1 MSSQSFS
8 RPGAVDLS
16 ALSAGAQPQQ
26 SAPGGGAAAR
36 GGGGFVIEV
45 TEATFQSEVLTR
57 SMSVPV
63 VIDFWATWCEPCKT
77 LSPILERLAAQYEGR
92 FVLAKIDVDE
102 NQAIAQAAQ
111 VQSIPTIVAVL
122 RGQLVPLFQGAIPEA
137 QAKQVI
143 DQLLQMAVANGVAGR
158 SDPIPGAA
166 GADAET
172 DGEVEEEPL
181 DPRFEAAYEAI
192 NAGDFDRAIEAYQA
206 VLAESPADAE
216 AKAGLAQVELLRRTA
231 GADPVAV
238 LAAADADPANV
249 DAQLTAAD
257 IEVVSGR
264 VEQAFDRLIG
274 TVRRVFGDDRER
286 VRARVVELF
295 DIVGGADPRVA
306 KARSALA
313 SALF

>member
-16 ALSAGAQPQQ
+16 ALNGGGQPQQ
-26 SAPGGGAAAR
+26 SAPGTA
-36 GGGGFVIEV
+36 GGGFVIDV

-92 FVLAKIDVDE
+92 FVLAKIDVDA

-111 VQSIPTIVAVL
+111 VQSIPTVVAVL

-137 QAKQVI
+137 QAQQVI
-143 DQLLQMAVANGVAGR
+143 EQLLQMAVANGVAGR
-158 SDPIPGAA
+158 SDPIPGAG
-166 GADAET
+166 GATEAEG
-172 DGEVEEEPL
+172 DEPAEEPI
-181 DPRFEAAYEAI
+181 DPRFEAAYDAI
-192 NAGDFDRAIEAYQA
+192 NAGDFDKAAEAYQA
-206 VLAESPADAE
+206 VLAEAPADAE

-231 GADPVAV
+231 GSDPAAA
-238 LAAADADPANV
+238 LAAADADPADV
-249 DAQLTAAD
+249 DAQLLAAD

-264 VEQAFDRLIG
+264 VDQAFDRLIG
-274 TVRRVFGDDRER
+274 TIRRVFGDDRER
-286 VRARVVELF
+286 LRARVVELF
-295 DIVGGADPRVA
+295 DIVGGGDPRVV

>member
-16 ALSAGAQPQQ
+16 AFNGAGQAQQA
-26 SAPGGGAAAR
+26 APGAA
-36 GGGGFVIEV
+36 GGGYVIDV

-92 FVLAKIDVDE
+92 FVLAKIDVDA

-111 VQSIPTIVAVL
+111 VQSIPTVVAVL

-137 QAKQVI
+137 QAQQVI

-158 SDPIPGAA
+158 SDPIPGAG
-166 GADAET
+166 GAAEASSP
-172 DGEVEEEPL
+172 EEEAEEPI
-181 DPRFEAAYEAI
+181 DPRFEAAYDAI
-192 NAGDFDRAIEAYQA
+192 NAGDFDKAAEAYRQ
-206 VLAESPADAE
+206 VLADAPADAE

-231 GADPVAV
+231 GADPAAA
-238 LAAADADPANV
+238 LAAADAAPADV
-249 DAQLTAAD
+249 EAQLLAAD

-264 VEQAFDRLIG
+264 VDQAFDRLIG

-295 DIVGGADPRVA
+295 DIVGGADPRVV

>member
-16 ALSAGAQPQQ
+16 ALNGGAQPQR
-26 SAPGGGAAAR
+26 SAPGAA
-36 GGGGFVIEV
+36 GGGFVIDV

-92 FVLAKIDVDE
+92 FVLAKIDVDA

-111 VQSIPTIVAVL
+111 VQSIPTVVAVL

-137 QAKQVI
+137 QAQQVI
-143 DQLLQMAVANGVAGR
+143 EQLLQMAVANGVAGR
-158 SDPIPGAA
+158 ADPIPGGGGEAA
-166 GADAET
+166 DGDG
-172 DGEVEEEPL
+172 DGEPAEEPI
-181 DPRFEAAYEAI
+181 DPRFEAAYDAI
-192 NAGDFDRAIEAYQA
+192 NAGDFDKAAEAYRA
-206 VLAESPADAE
+206 VLAETPADAE

-231 GADPVAV
+231 GADPAAV
-238 LAAADADPANV
+238 VAAADADPTDV
-249 DAQLTAAD
+249 DAQLLAAD

-264 VEQAFDRLIG
+264 VDQAFDRLIG
-274 TVRRVFGDDRER
+274 TIRRVFGDDRER
-286 VRARVVELF
+286 LRARVVELF
-295 DIVGGADPRVA
+295 DIVGGADPRVV

>member
-16 ALSAGAQPQQ
+16 ALNAAQPQQ
-26 SAPGGGAAAR
+26 QGRPAAGA
-36 GGGGFVIEV
+36 GGFVIDV

-77 LSPILERLAAQYEGR
+77 LSPILERLAAEYEGR
-92 FVLAKIDVDE
+92 FVLAKIDVDA

-158 SDPIPGAA
+158 ADPIPGAGPA
-166 GADAET
+166 ADAADAADAEPQ
-172 DGEVEEEPL
+172 EEPS
-181 DPRFEAAYEAI
+181 DPRFDAAYEAI
-192 NAGDFDRAIEAYQA
+192 NAGDFDKAAAAYQA

-216 AKAGLAQVELLRRTA
+216 AKAGLAQVDLLRRTA
-231 GADPVAV
+231 GVDD
-238 LAAADADPANV
+238 AAARVRADAEPTDV
-249 DAQLTAAD
+249 DAQLLVAD
-257 IEVVSGR
+257 LDVATGD
-264 VEQAFDRLIG
+264 VEAAFDRLIG

-286 VRARVVELF
+286 VRSRVVELF
-295 DIVGGADPRVA
+295 EVIGPADPRVA

-313 SALF
+313 NALF

>member
-8 RPGAVDLS
+8 RPGAIDLS
-16 ALSAGAQPQQ
+16 ALNGGGQPQQ
-26 SAPGGGAAAR
+26 STPGVA
-36 GGGGFVIEV
+36 GGGFVIDV
-45 TEATFQSEVLTR
+45 TEATFQAEVLTR

-92 FVLAKIDVDE
+92 FVLAKIDVDA

-111 VQSIPTIVAVL
+111 VQSIPTVVAVL

-137 QAKQVI
+137 QAQQVI

-158 SDPIPGAA
+158 SDPIPGA
-166 GADAET
+166 GGEPVAD
-172 DGEVEEEPL
+172 DDEVAEEPI
-181 DPRFEAAYEAI
+181 DPRFEAAYDAI
-192 NAGDFDRAIEAYQA
+192 NAGDFDRAAEAYRQ
-206 VLAESPADAE
+206 VLAEAPADAE

-231 GADPVAV
+231 GVDAGAT
-238 LAAADADPANV
+238 LAAAEANPADV
-249 DAQLTAAD
+249 DTQLLAAD
-257 IEVVSGR
+257 IEVASGL
-264 VEQAFDRLIG
+264 VDQAFDRLIG
-274 TVRRVFGDDRER
+274 TIRRVFGDDRER
-286 VRARVVELF
+286 LRVRVVELF
-295 DIVGGADPRVA
+295 DIVGGADPRVV

>member
-16 ALSAGAQPQQ
+16 ALNGGGTPQPA
-26 SAPGGGAAAR
+26 APGAA
-36 GGGGFVIEV
+36 GGGFVIDV
-45 TEATFQSEVLTR
+45 TEETFQSEVLTR

-77 LSPILERLAAQYEGR
+77 LSPILERLAAQHEGR
-92 FVLAKIDVDE
+92 FVLAKIDVDA

-111 VQSIPTIVAVL
+111 VQSIPTVVAVL
-122 RGQLVPLFQGAIPEA
+122 RGQLVPMFQGAIPEA
-137 QAKQVI
+137 QAQQVI

-158 SDPIPGAA
+158 ADPIPGAA
-166 GADAET
+166 GADPAEG
-172 DGEVEEEPL
+172 DGEVEEEPI
-181 DPRFEAAYEAI
+181 DPRFEAAYDAI
-192 NAGDFDRAIEAYQA
+192 NAGDFDKAAQAYQQ
-206 VLAESPADAE
+206 VLAEAPADAE

-231 GADPVAV
+231 GADPAAAV
-238 LAAADADPANV
+238 AAADADPVDV
-249 DAQLTAAD
+249 DAQLLAAD

-264 VEQAFDRLIG
+264 VDQAFDRLIG

-286 VRARVVELF
+286 VRGRVVELF

>member
-8 RPGAVDLS
+8 RPGAIDLS
-16 ALSAGAQPQQ
+16 ALTGAAAPQQ
-26 SAPGGGAAAR
+26 SAPGAA
-36 GGGGFVIEV
+36 GGGFVIDV

-143 DQLLQMAVANGVAGR
+143 EQLLQMAVANGVAGR

-166 GADAET
+166 GGNPVEADAE
-172 DGEVEEEPL
+172 GEPEEEPI
-181 DPRFEAAYEAI
+181 DPRFEAAYDAI
-192 NAGDFDRAIEAYQA
+192 NAGDFDKAAEAYRA
-206 VLAESPADAE
+206 VLAEAPADAE

-231 GADPVAV
+231 GTDPGAV
-238 LAAADADPANV
+238 VAAADADPADL
-249 DAQLTAAD
+249 DAQLLAAD
-257 IEVVSGR
+257 IEIVSGR
-264 VEQAFDRLIG
+264 VDQAFDRLIG

-295 DIVGGADPRVA
+295 DIVGGADPRVV

>member
-16 ALSAGAQPQQ
+16 ALNGGGQPQA
-26 SAPGGGAAAR
+26 APGAA
-36 GGGGFVIEV
+36 GGGGFVIDV
-45 TEATFQSEVLTR
+45 SEATFQSEVLTR

-77 LSPILERLAAQYEGR
+77 LSPILERMATQYDGR
-92 FVLAKIDVDE
+92 FVLAKIDVDA

-111 VQSIPTIVAVL
+111 VQSIPTVVAVL
-122 RGQLVPLFQGAIPEA
+122 RGQLVPMFQGAIPEA
-137 QAKQVI
+137 QVKQVL
-143 DQLLQMAVANGVAGR
+143 DQLLEMAVANGVAGR
-158 SDPIPGAA
+158 SDPIPGATQQA
-166 GADAET
+166 EGAEGAAEGDAA
-172 DGEVEEEPL
+172 EEPI
-181 DPRFEAAYEAI
+181 DPRFEAAYDAI
-192 NAGDFDRAIEAYQA
+192 NAGDFDKAAAAYQQ
-206 VLAESPADAE
+206 VLAEAPADAE
-216 AKAGLAQVELLRRTA
+216 AKAGLAQVELLRRTSGSDP
-231 GADPVAV
+231 GAAV
-238 LAAADADPANV
+238 TAADADPADV
-249 DAQLTAAD
+249 EAQLLAAD

-264 VEQAFDRLIG
+264 VDQAFNRLIG

-295 DIVGGADPRVA
+295 DVVGGADPRVV

>member
-16 ALSAGAQPQQ
+16 ALNGGAQPQR
-26 SAPGGGAAAR
+26 SAPGSA
-36 GGGGFVIEV
+36 GGGFVIDV
-45 TEATFQSEVLTR
+45 TEETFQSEVLTR

-92 FVLAKIDVDE
+92 FLLAKIDVDA

-111 VQSIPTIVAVL
+111 VQSIPTVVAVL

-137 QAKQVI
+137 QAQQVI
-143 DQLLQMAVANGVAGR
+143 EQLLQMAVANGVAGR
-158 SDPIPGAA
+158 ADPVPGAGGEVEA
-166 GADAET
+166 
-172 DGEVEEEPL
+172 DGEVEDEPI
-181 DPRFEAAYEAI
+181 DPRFEAAYDAI
-192 NAGDFDRAIEAYQA
+192 NAGDFDKAAEAYRT

-231 GADPVAV
+231 GADAGAAI
-238 LAAADADPANV
+238 AAADADPADV
-249 DAQLTAAD
+249 DAQLLAAD

-264 VEQAFDRLIG
+264 VDQAFDRLIG
-274 TVRRVFGDDRER
+274 TIRRVFGDDRER
-286 VRARVVELF
+286 LRARVVELF
-295 DIVGGADPRVA
+295 DIVGGTDPRVV

>member
-16 ALSAGAQPQQ
+16 ALNGGGQPQQ
-26 SAPGGGAAAR
+26 SAPGAA
-36 GGGGFVIEV
+36 GGGFVIDV

-92 FVLAKIDVDE
+92 FVLAKIDVDA

-111 VQSIPTIVAVL
+111 VQSIPTVVAVL
-122 RGQLVPLFQGAIPEA
+122 RGQLVPMFQGAIPEA
-137 QAKQVI
+137 QAQQVI

-158 SDPIPGAA
+158 SDPIAGAA
-166 GADAET
+166 GAAEPA
-172 DGEVEEEPL
+172 DDEVAEEPV
-181 DPRFEAAYEAI
+181 DPRFEAAYDAI
-192 NAGDFDRAIEAYQA
+192 NAGDFDKAAEAYRQ
-206 VLAESPADAE
+206 VLVEAPADAE

-231 GADPVAV
+231 GVD
-238 LAAADADPANV
+238 AAATMAAAEANPTDV
-249 DAQLTAAD
+249 GTQLLAAD
-257 IEVVSGR
+257 IEVVSGQ
-264 VEQAFDRLIG
+264 VDQAFDRLIG
-274 TVRRVFGDDRER
+274 TIRRVFGDDREQ

-295 DIVGGADPRVA
+295 DIVGSSDPRVV

>member
-16 ALSAGAQPQQ
+16 ALNGGGQPRP
-26 SAPGGGAAAR
+26 SAPGAA
-36 GGGGFVIEV
+36 GGGFVIDV

-92 FVLAKIDVDE
+92 FVLAKIDVDA

-111 VQSIPTIVAVL
+111 VQSIPTVVAVL

-158 SDPIPGAA
+158 ADPIPGA
-166 GADAET
+166 GGSAEAE
-172 DGEVEEEPL
+172 DGVAEEPI
-181 DPRFEAAYEAI
+181 DPRFEAAYDAI
-192 NAGDFDRAIEAYQA
+192 NAGDFDKAAEAYRQ
-206 VLAESPADAE
+206 VLTESPGDAE

-231 GADPVAV
+231 GVDAAATV
-238 LAAADADPANV
+238 AAADANPADV
-249 DAQLTAAD
+249 DTQLLAAD
-257 IEVVSGR
+257 IEVVSGQ
-264 VEQAFDRLIG
+264 VEKAFDRLIG

-286 VRARVVELF
+286 VRVRVVELF
-295 DIVGGADPRVA
+295 DIVGSTDPRVV

>member
-16 ALSAGAQPQQ
+16 ALNGGGTPQQ
-26 SAPGGGAAAR
+26 ATPGASGGGY
-36 GGGGFVIEV
+36 VIDV
-45 TEATFQSEVLTR
+45 TEETFQSEVLTR

-77 LSPILERLAAQYEGR
+77 LSPILERLAAQHEGR
-92 FVLAKIDVDE
+92 FVLAKIDVDA

-111 VQSIPTIVAVL
+111 VQSIPTVVAVL
-122 RGQLVPLFQGAIPEA
+122 RGQLVPMFQGAIPEA
-137 QAKQVI
+137 QAQQVI

-158 SDPIPGAA
+158 ADPIPGAG
-166 GADAET
+166 GADPAEG
-172 DGEVEEEPL
+172 DDPVEEEPI
-181 DPRFEAAYEAI
+181 DPRFEAAYDAI
-192 NAGDFDRAIEAYQA
+192 NAGDFDKAAQAYQQ
-206 VLAESPADAE
+206 VLAETPADAE

-231 GADPVAV
+231 GADPAGA
-238 LAAADADPANV
+238 LAAADAAPADV
-249 DAQLTAAD
+249 GAQLLAAD

-264 VEQAFDRLIG
+264 VDQAFDRLIG
-274 TVRRVFGDDRER
+274 TIRRVFGDDREQ

-295 DIVGGADPRVA
+295 DIVGGADPRVV

>member
-16 ALSAGAQPQQ
+16 ALNGGGQPQQ
-26 SAPGGGAAAR
+26 STPGAA
-36 GGGGFVIEV
+36 GGGFVIEV

-92 FVLAKIDVDE
+92 FVLAKIDVDA

-111 VQSIPTIVAVL
+111 VQSIPTVVAVL

-158 SDPIPGAA
+158 SDPIPGAGGPA
-166 GADAET
+166 TAE
-172 DGEVEEEPL
+172 DEVAEEPV
-181 DPRFEAAYEAI
+181 DPRFEAAYDAI
-192 NAGDFDRAIEAYQA
+192 NAGDFDKAAEAYQQ

-231 GADPVAV
+231 GVDAAATV
-238 LAAADADPANV
+238 AAADANPTDV
-249 DAQLTAAD
+249 DTQLLAAD
-257 IEVVSGR
+257 IEVVSGQ
-264 VEQAFDRLIG
+264 VDKAFDRLIG

-286 VRARVVELF
+286 VRVRVVELF
-295 DIVGGADPRVA
+295 DIVGGSDPRVV